1 MGAPVYVRFFSS
13 AVDPTDV
20 DEVQRIFAEDIKPA
34 FEGMPGCSSIELIL
48 CREANV
54 GGLVDGAA
62 VSRWSSL
69 KELDAGI
76 ESRAASESLVRL
88 LPLLRLE
95 PVTRTYE
102 VIA

>member
-1 MGAPVYVRFFSS
+1 MGGSVYLRFFSS
-13 AVDPTDV
+13 AIDPADV
-20 DEVQRIFAEDIKPA
+20 DELQRIFAEDIKPA
-34 FEGMPGCSSIELIL
+34 FEGLPGCDSIELVVSW
-48 CREANV
+48 EANA

-62 VSRWSSL
+62 VSRWASL

-76 ESRAASESLVRL
+76 ESRTASESLVRL

-102 VIA
+102 ILG

>member
-34 FEGMPGCSSIELIL
+34 FEGMPGCSSI
-48 CREANV
+48 
-54 GGLVDGAA
+54 
-62 VSRWSSL
+62 RWSSL